1 MTNLPSDLPV
11 VARPERKRATN
22 VLPIPTHHGSLGHLL
37 TFLALA
43 LAMPAL
49 AQVATEQQS
58 AEGGEKEPAQA
69 MVRAF
74 VVPAEGTQESLELT
88 LKPQNAEGDLAPQA
102 LATAKGA
109 ATFNSSY
116 RKVNPGRVLVELR
129 AGDKVLAQTSG
140 VLRPARAYTFAAW
153 QTSSAGWQMKAF
165 SDDPTAPNVADRA
178 VRVLNFPAGR
188 ETLLSID
195 EGSEIKVPANTVEE
209 VRVPPKVVGASVKVL
224 APDGGP
230 PALSTVEMDF
240 TILKSGYIVVVPD
253 NLGRMRP
260 QFIGG
265 GYEETPEVEAA
276 PATAAAPVSPEAAKR
291 QRITGAQ
298 MELDQQ
304 KIVLEMIKAREAA
317 AGGNPSDTLRKNRL
331 EAEKRI
337 AELQKN
343 LEAARS
349 STPPPGSAGPSE
361 LPR

>member
-49 AQVATEQQS
+49 AQVATEQQP
-58 AEGGEKEPAQA
+58 AEGGEKEPVQA

-88 LKPQNAEGDLAPQA
+88 LQPQNAEGDLTPRP
-102 LATAKGA
+102 LATTKGEA
-109 ATFNSSY
+109 VFNGSY
-116 RKVNPGRVLVELR
+116 QQVNPGRVLVELR
-129 AGDKVLAQTSG
+129 AGDKVLAKTSG

-153 QTSSAGWQMKAF
+153 QDSSAGWQMKAF
-165 SDDPTAPNVADRA
+165 PDDPTSANAADRA
-178 VRVLNFPAGR
+178 VRVLNFPADR

-195 EGSEIKVPANTVEE
+195 KGNEIKVPANAVEE
-209 VRVPPKVVGASVKVL
+209 LRVPPKVVGASVKVL

-230 PALSTVEMDF
+230 PALSTMEMDF

-276 PATAAAPVSPEAAKR
+276 PATAAAPVSPEVAKR

-331 EAEKRI
+331 EAETRI